1 MNYAE
6 ARSKWDDMSD
16 AVREVVA
23 CGGVIAAAFAEVD
36 RLWAWLERIRDGSIL
51 RHGSPEGAVHRC
63 RHCGATAT
71 TDRRLIHLAD
81 CPHHLADEAL
91 AGDAP

>member
-23 CGGVIAAAFAEVD
+23 CGGVIAAAGWGEE
-36 RLWAWLERIRDGSIL
+36 ER
-51 RHGSPEGAVHRC
+51 P
-63 RHCGATAT
+63 
-71 TDRRLIHLAD
+71 
-81 CPHHLADEAL
+81 
-91 AGDAP
+91 